1 MIQGTVKKVEWINP
15 HSWITIDV
23 KTANGAVETWE
34 IEAGAPNAMF
44 RRGFNKDSLPI
55 GTEIVVTGYLAKNG
69 LHRINGRDL
78 TFPDGRK
85 LFMPTSNPFRE
96 ESPKR
101 RISKARVAAAGRHVR
116 EMTSL
121 LLSVCLVSPAIGS
134 RLLFKPVATIS
145 QIMSAITL
153 PYSDALVYIQRNPP
167 QNRSRLGDAGSAGA
181 DACRIRKPDND
192 ERAAPKIRASG

>member
-1 MIQGTVKKVEWINP
+1 MTRTILRSALAAASLAALLLSAAPAWAHHSFASEYDADMPAKIQGTVKKVEWINP

-23 KTANGAVETWE
+23 KAKDGKVETWE

-85 LFMPTSNPFRE
+85 LFMATSNPFG
-96 ESPKR
+96 ESDKNE
-101 RISKARVAAAGRHVR
+101 K
-116 EMTSL
+116 
-121 LLSVCLVSPAIGS
+121 
-134 RLLFKPVATIS
+134 
-145 QIMSAITL
+145 
-153 PYSDALVYIQRNPP
+153 
-167 QNRSRLGDAGSAGA
+167 
-181 DACRIRKPDND
+181 
-192 ERAAPKIRASG
+192 